1 MTQYIIGVDIGTT
14 STKVI
19 LYDEAGAQLARA
31 NNGYELYQDSTGM
44 AEEDPDAIYQ
54 AVIKGLATVMQSGG
68 VPATDIAG
76 LAFSA
81 AMHSMMLVD
90 DDMAPLTRLMTWADT
105 RARDA
110 YDVICDAFD
119 QDNFFEH
126 VPIPAHPMTPLAK
139 LIWLREQNSA
149 LLSQTRYVLGIKEY
163 VLYRMTGELVEDYSV
178 ASATGLMDVQT
189 MQWYD
194 GALKLTGIRQE
205 QLPTLVDTN
214 YQIHGLRPAVAEA
227 TGLAVATTVVVGASD
242 GALSNLGLGAT
253 QPGDV
258 AVNVGTSGAARVIV
272 DHVVTDPHHA
282 LFTYYVAP
290 HQWLVGGSLSNGG
303 NVLRWAQTALFPQL
317 PDAAKQVG
325 TTSEATLMHAV
336 AELPAGADGVLCVPY
351 FNGSRAPLWDPDS
364 RASFYGLSAQHTRTH
379 MARAA
384 LEGVAYGLKVVLD
397 DLEDLTGRAVT
408 IRVGGGLAQSD
419 VWRTMLAGVLN
430 QAVMV
435 PDSVDSSALG
445 AAIMGLR
452 SLGIDAAAMEQTA
465 QSAGK
470 VVEPD
475 EADAAAYATL
485 YGIWSEIIYNNDEVD
500 DQLAAFQ
507 AGRKWEI

>member
-44 AEEDPDAIYQ
+44 AEEDPDTIYQ
-54 AVIKGLATVMQSGG
+54 AVIHGLATVMQSGG

-90 DDMAPLTRLMTWADT
+90 GDMAPLTRLMTWADT

-119 QDNFFEH
+119 QDNLFDH

-194 GALKLTGIRQE
+194 GALSSF
-205 QLPTLVDTN
+205 
-214 YQIHGLRPAVAEA
+214 
-227 TGLAVATTVVVGASD
+227 TTCFHD
-242 GALSNLGLGAT
+242 FILS
-253 QPGDV
+253 
-258 AVNVGTSGAARVIV
+258 
-272 DHVVTDPHHA
+272 
-282 LFTYYVAP
+282 
-290 HQWLVGGSLSNGG
+290 
-303 NVLRWAQTALFPQL
+303 
-317 PDAAKQVG
+317 
-325 TTSEATLMHAV
+325 
-336 AELPAGADGVLCVPY
+336 
-351 FNGSRAPLWDPDS
+351 
-364 RASFYGLSAQHTRTH
+364 
-379 MARAA
+379 
-384 LEGVAYGLKVVLD
+384 
-397 DLEDLTGRAVT
+397 
-408 IRVGGGLAQSD
+408 
-419 VWRTMLAGVLN
+419 
-430 QAVMV
+430 
-435 PDSVDSSALG
+435 
-445 AAIMGLR
+445 
-452 SLGIDAAAMEQTA
+452 
-465 QSAGK
+465 
-470 VVEPD
+470 
-475 EADAAAYATL
+475 
-485 YGIWSEIIYNNDEVD
+485 
-500 DQLAAFQ
+500 
-507 AGRKWEI
+507 